1 MSVPLIGYAL
11 FLEVIILALLNN
23 IYVFCEEE
31 SVEYSGESTSHP
43 VEKGIEL
50 TDSYKRS
57 PIELS
62 ISGKIV
68 DNKKEKA
75 KDILN
80 KLNKLKNQGSL
91 IKYVGC
97 ISLGNMQIQNISV
110 TSTYQNWGG
119 YNVEISLKEIRVA
132 KSAYDAAKSAR
143 LSAQANQ
150 GNNSKVYHTVK
161 KGDCIWS
168 LCITGPY
175 KNLKPS
181 YSKPM
186 DKCRWVM
193 SQNQSAFSR
202 RGDFRTLQIGRKIY
216 VGYR

>member
-1 MSVPLIGYAL
+1 MRFIFWGVN
-11 FLEVIILALLNN
+11 ILALLNN
-23 IYVFCEEE
+23 IYVFCEQE
-31 SVEYSGESTSHP
+31 SVDYSGESTSHP

-80 KLNKLKNQGSL
+80 KLIKLKNEGSL

-119 YNVEISLKEIRVA
+119 YDVDISLKEIRVA
-132 KSAYDAAKSAR
+132 KSAYDAAKSAQ
-143 LSAQANQ
+143 LSKKAAQSAQTKK
-150 GNNSKVYHTVK
+150 GNNSKVYHVVK

-202 RGDFRTLQIGRKIY
+202 RGDFRTLQISKRIL

>member
-1 MSVPLIGYAL
+1 MIGYAL

>member
-1 MSVPLIGYAL
+1 MGTLC

-23 IYVFCEEE
+23 IYVFVEDE

-50 TDSYKRS
+50 TDHYKRS
-57 PIELS
+57 PIEISL
-62 ISGKIV
+62 SGKIV
-68 DNKKEKA
+68 SNKKEKA

-91 IKYVGC
+91 IKYVGR

-110 TSTYQNWGG
+110 TSTYKNWGG
-119 YNVEISLKEIRVA
+119 YDVEISLKEIRVA
-132 KSAYDAAKSAR
+132 KSAYDAAKSAK
-143 LSAQANQ
+143 LAAQASQ
-150 GNNSKVYHTVK
+150 GDNSKVYHTVV

-186 DKCRWVM
+186 DKCNWVM
-193 SQNQSAFSR
+193 SQNQDAFSR

>member
-1 MSVPLIGYAL
+1 MGTLC

-23 IYVFCEEE
+23 IYVFVEDE

-50 TDSYKRS
+50 TDHYKRS
-57 PIELS
+57 PIEISL
-62 ISGKIV
+62 SGKIV
-68 DNKKEKA
+68 SNKKEKA
-75 KDILN
+75 NDILD

-91 IKYVGC
+91 IKYVGR

-110 TSTYQNWGG
+110 TSTYKNWGG
-119 YNVEISLKEIRVA
+119 YDVEISLKEIRVA
-132 KSAYDAAKSAR
+132 NSAYDAAKSAK
-143 LSAQANQ
+143 LAAQASQ
-150 GNNSKVYHTVK
+150 GDNSKVYHTVV

-186 DKCRWVM
+186 DKCNWVM

>member
-1 MSVPLIGYAL
+1 MGTLC

-23 IYVFCEEE
+23 IYVFVEDE

-50 TDSYKRS
+50 TDHYKRS
-57 PIELS
+57 PIEISL
-62 ISGKIV
+62 SGKIV
-68 DNKKEKA
+68 SNKKEKA
-75 KDILN
+75 NDILN

-91 IKYVGC
+91 IKYVGR

-110 TSTYQNWGG
+110 TSTYKNWGG
-119 YNVEISLKEIRVA
+119 YDVEISLKEIRVA
-132 KSAYDAAKSAR
+132 KSAYDAAKSAK
-143 LSAQANQ
+143 LAAQASQ
-150 GNNSKVYHTVK
+150 GDNSKVWHVVK
-161 KGDCIWS
+161 KGDCVWS
-168 LCITGPY
+168 LVITGPY

-186 DKCRWVM
+186 DKCNWVM
-193 SQNQSAFSR
+193 SQNQDAFSR

>member
-1 MSVPLIGYAL
+1 MGTLC

-23 IYVFCEEE
+23 IYVFVEDE

-50 TDSYKRS
+50 TDHYKRS
-57 PIELS
+57 PIEISL
-62 ISGKIV
+62 SGKIV
-68 DNKKEKA
+68 SNKKEKA

-91 IKYVGC
+91 IKYVGR

-110 TSTYQNWGG
+110 TSTYKNWGG
-119 YNVEISLKEIRVA
+119 YDVEISLKEIRVA
-132 KSAYDAAKSAR
+132 NSAYDAAKSAK
-143 LSAQANQ
+143 LAAQASQ
-150 GNNSKVYHTVK
+150 GDNSKVWHTVV
-161 KGDCIWS
+161 KGDCVWN
-168 LCITGPY
+168 LVVVGPY

-186 DKCRWVM
+186 DKCDWVRD
-193 SQNQSAFSR
+193 QNPNAFSR
-202 RGDFRTLQIGRKIY
+202 PKDYRTLKIGYRLL

>member
-1 MSVPLIGYAL
+1 MSVPLIGCAL

-150 GNNSKVYHTVK
+150 GDNSKVWHVVK

>member
-1 MSVPLIGYAL
+1 M
-11 FLEVIILALLNN
+11 LNN

-119 YNVEISLKEIRVA
+119 YDVEISLKEIRVA

>member
-1 MSVPLIGYAL
+1 MGTLC

-23 IYVFCEEE
+23 IYVFVEDE

-50 TDSYKRS
+50 TDHYKRS
-57 PIELS
+57 PIEISL
-62 ISGKIV
+62 SGKIV
-68 DNKKEKA
+68 SNKKEKA
-75 KDILN
+75 NDILD

-91 IKYVGC
+91 IKYVGR

-110 TSTYQNWGG
+110 TSTYKNWGG
-119 YNVEISLKEIRVA
+119 YDVEISLKEIRVA
-132 KSAYDAAKSAR
+132 NSAYDAAKSAK
-143 LSAQANQ
+143 LAAQASQ
-150 GNNSKVYHTVK
+150 GDNSKVWHVVK
-161 KGDCIWS
+161 KGDCVWS
-168 LCITGPY
+168 LVITGPY

-186 DKCRWVM
+186 DKCNWVM
-193 SQNQSAFSR
+193 SQNQDAFSR

>member
-1 MSVPLIGYAL
+1 MGTLC

-23 IYVFCEEE
+23 IYVFVEDE

-50 TDSYKRS
+50 TDHYKRS
-57 PIELS
+57 PIEISL
-62 ISGKIV
+62 SGKIV
-68 DNKKEKA
+68 SNKKEKA
-75 KDILN
+75 NDILD

-91 IKYVGC
+91 IKYVGR

-110 TSTYQNWGG
+110 TSTYKNWGG
-119 YNVEISLKEIRVA
+119 YDVEISLKEIRVA
-132 KSAYDAAKSAR
+132 NSAYDAAKSAK
-143 LSAQANQ
+143 LAAQASQ
-150 GNNSKVYHTVK
+150 GDNSKVYHTVV

-186 DKCRWVM
+186 DKCNWVM
-193 SQNQSAFSR
+193 SQNQDAFSR

>member
-1 MSVPLIGYAL
+1 MIKIS
-11 FLEVIILALLNN
+11 LLNN
-23 IYVFCEEE
+23 NYIF
-31 SVEYSGESTSHP
+31 VETEDISYTGESTTHP
-43 VEKGIEL
+43 VEQGIEI

-57 PIELS
+57 PIELTLT
-62 ISGKIV
+62 GKIV

-80 KLNKLKNQGSL
+80 KLRKLQNEGSL
-91 IKYVGC
+91 IKYVGR
-97 ISLGNMQIQNISV
+97 ISLGNMQIQSISV
-110 TSTYQNWGG
+110 NATNKNWNGFD
-119 YNVEISLKEIRVA
+119 VDISLKEVRIA
-132 KSAYDAAKSAR
+132 KSSYDAAKSKA
-143 LSAQANQ
+143 LAAQQVNQ
-150 GNNSKVYHTVK
+150 GNNNKVYHTVK

-175 KNLKPS
+175 KNLKPT

>member
-1 MSVPLIGYAL
+1 MIKIG
-11 FLEVIILALLNN
+11 LLNN
-23 IYVFCEEE
+23 VYVF
-31 SVEYSGESTSHP
+31 VEDEQIDYSGESTSHP
-43 VEKGIEL
+43 VEEGIEL

-62 ISGKIV
+62 IKGKIV

-80 KLNKLKNQGSL
+80 KLNKLKNEGSL
-91 IKYVGC
+91 IKYVGR

-110 TSTYQNWGG
+110 TSTYKNWGG
-119 YNVEISLKEIRVA
+119 YDVDISLKEIRVA
-132 KSAYDAAKSAR
+132 KSAYDAAKSAK
-143 LSAQANQ
+143 LASQTSQ
-150 GNNSKVYHTVK
+150 GDNSKVYHTVK

-175 KNLKPS
+175 KNLKPT

-186 DKCRWVM
+186 EKCNWVM

>member
-1 MSVPLIGYAL
+1 MIGYAL

-150 GNNSKVYHTVK
+150 GNNSKVWHVVK
-161 KGDCIWS
+161 KGECCWYYA
-168 LCITGPY
+168 TKPY
-175 KNLKPS
+175 KNLKPTFPTIM
-181 YSKPM
+181 K
-186 DKCRWVM
+186 KCEWIM
-193 SQNQSAFSR
+193 QQNPTAFSR
-202 RGDFRTLQIGRKIY
+202 KGDFRTLQIGRRIC

>member
-1 MSVPLIGYAL
+1 M
-11 FLEVIILALLNN
+11 ALLNN
-23 IYVFCEEE
+23 IYVFCEQE
-31 SVEYSGESTSHP
+31 SVDYSGESTSHP

-50 TDSYKRS
+50 TDHYRRS

-80 KLNKLKNQGSL
+80 KLIKLKNEGSL

-97 ISLGNMQIQNISV
+97 ISLGNMQIQSISV
-110 TSTYQNWGG
+110 TSAYTNWGG
-119 YNVEISLKEIRVA
+119 YDVDLSLKEIRVA
-132 KSAYDAAKSAR
+132 KSAYDAAKSAK
-143 LSAQANQ
+143 LAAQAAQ
-150 GNNSKVYHTVK
+150 TKKGNNKWIYHTVV
-161 KGDCIWS
+161 KGDCLWNLVIV
-168 LCITGPY
+168 GPY

-186 DKCRWVM
+186 DKCAYIRDIN
-193 SQNQSAFSR
+193 SSAFSR
-202 RGDFRTLQIGRKIY
+202 PKDYRTLQIGKKIK

>member
-1 MSVPLIGYAL
+1 MG
-11 FLEVIILALLNN
+11 VIILALLNN

-119 YNVEISLKEIRVA
+119 YDVEISLKEIRVA
-132 KSAYDAAKSAR
+132 KSAYDAAKSAK
-143 LSAQANQ
+143 LAAQANQ
-150 GNNSKVYHTVK
+150 GDNSKVYHTVK